1 VSRMRLSSL
10 SERLLIVVLRSIIPS
25 EDAHQSEYVAPSDK
39 RREWISWCVFDS
51 SFVSDGLSD
60 FCKASPEAQGRQ

>member
-1 VSRMRLSSL
+1 MRLSSL

-39 RREWISWCVFDS
+39 RREWISWYVS
-51 SFVSDGLSD
+51 ILLSFLMVYLTSV
-60 FCKASPEAQGRQ
+60 